1 MANMSYC
8 RYQNTAIDLED
19 CASAMEEEGYGD
31 LEFREQMAADRLYEI
46 CRRYIQAY
54 EQEIGIENEDI

>member
-19 CASAMEEEGYGD
+19 CAAAMEEEGYEG
-31 LEFREQMAADRLYEI
+31 LEFKEQMAAERLFEI
-46 CRRYIQAY
+46 CQRYMEAFSEKTGRSY
-54 EQEIGIENEDI
+54 

>member
-19 CASAMEEEGYGD
+19 CASAMEEEDYSE
-31 LEFREQMAADRLYEI
+31 LSFQERMAADRMYEI
-46 CRRYIQAY
+46 CQRYMSAY
-54 EQEIGIENEDI
+54 EQATGTEREY

>member
-19 CASAMEEEGYGD
+19 CAAAMEEEGYEG
-31 LEFREQMAADRLYEI
+31 LEFKEQMAADRLYEI
-46 CRRYIQAY
+46 CQRYMQAY
-54 EQEIGIENEDI
+54 EQQKEFDNEY